1 MEVWVEET
9 ARRRSMV
16 VRVQDGMMAMDVEK
30 LAARAVKAV
39 EGHLIGV
46 NGGPAG
52 IQEGSRCADGGGG
65 SKRRIRRDMVYLQ
78 GERKEYRP
86 LKAPPGPLSHRPEP
100 LNMGLMA

>member
-1 MEVWVEET
+1 MSAGVRTRGSLGRFERMEVWVEET

-16 VRVQDGMMAMDVEK
+16 VRVQDGMMAMDIEK

-52 IQEGSRCADGGGG
+52 IQEGSRCADGGRRKGG
-65 SKRRIRRDMVYLQ
+65 
-78 GERKEYRP
+78 GE
-86 LKAPPGPLSHRPEP
+86 
-100 LNMGLMA
+100 